1 MLSQI
6 LLITSLMAQP
16 IWFEIG
22 SAADRCSMEG
32 CLVEATTTK
41 PTQQHSE
48 NITKE
53 QTSVFYEEDRFFLHY
68 DLRKRIRDFL
78 QEHPSQT
85 RFIITGW
92 TDGCGEHDYNKLLS
106 KRRADEVARYVL
118 SLRKGALVE
127 LRWVGEATGKHTI
140 RARRVDVAVLKKT
153 QQTITP
159 PKIIYDY
166 YLIDGSGS
174 LSGPKWN
181 KWIGAISYWKPRGAK
196 VFVATANYLPHKTN
210 LQNIRPAGATE
221 IWFAI
226 WGVLDLMKPGQT
238 LIVISDFNSNV
249 PLSGRERERINHKA
263 RTKGVRINYFKP

>member
-1 MLSQI
+1 MWRSVVLTLLLQSQPNW
-6 LLITSLMAQP
+6 L
-16 IWFEIG
+16 EIG
-22 SAADRCSMEG
+22 DAQSRCSLQG
-32 CLVEATTTK
+32 CLVEVTTTK

-92 TDGCGEHDYNKLLS
+92 TDGCGEHDYNKELS
-106 KRRADEVARYVL
+106 RKRADEVARYVL

-166 YLIDGSGS
+166 YLIDASGS
-174 LSGPKWN
+174 MGGKWRPWTNAIAYWRPKH
-181 KWIGAISYWKPRGAK
+181 SK
-196 VFVATANYLPHKTN
+196 VYVANTGYIPHKTR
-210 LQNIRPAGATE
+210 LDYIKPAGGTE
-221 IWFAI
+221 IHYALWSL
-226 WGVLDLMKPGQT
+226 LDKIPPGKT
-238 LIVISDFNSNV
+238 LLIISDFRSSV
-249 PLSGRERERINHKA
+249 PLTARERERIDQKA
-263 RTKGVRINYFKP
+263 AERGVKISYIKL

>member
-1 MLSQI
+1 MWRSVVLTLLLQSQPNW
-6 LLITSLMAQP
+6 L
-16 IWFEIG
+16 EIG
-22 SAADRCSMEG
+22 DAQSRCSLQG

-41 PTQQHSE
+41 PTPQHSE

-92 TDGCGEHDYNKLLS
+92 TDGCGEHDYNKELS
-106 KRRADEVARYVL
+106 RKRADEVARYVL

-196 VFVATANYLPHKTN
+196 VFVATANYLPHKTR
-210 LQNIRPAGATE
+210 LDHIKPAGGTE
-221 IWFAI
+221 IHYALFYL
-226 WGVLDLMKPGQT
+226 LDKIPPGKT
-238 LIVISDFNSNV
+238 LLIISDFRSSV
-249 PLSGRERERINHKA
+249 PLTARERERIDQKA
-263 RTKGVRINYFKP
+263 AERGVKISYIKL

>member
-92 TDGCGEHDYNKLLS
+92 TDGCGEHDYNKELS

-196 VFVATANYLPHKTN
+196 VFVATANYLPHKTR
-210 LQNIRPAGATE
+210 LDYIKPAGGTE
-221 IWFAI
+221 IHYALFYL
-226 WGVLDLMKPGQT
+226 LDKIPPGKT
-238 LIVISDFNSNV
+238 LLIISDFRSTV
-249 PLSGRERERINHKA
+249 PLTPRERERIDQKA
-263 RTKGVRINYFKP
+263 AEKGVKISYVKL

>member
-1 MLSQI
+1 MWRSVVLTLLLQSQPNW
-6 LLITSLMAQP
+6 L
-16 IWFEIG
+16 EIG
-22 SAADRCSMEG
+22 DAQSRCSLQG

-41 PTQQHSE
+41 PTPQHSE

-92 TDGCGEHDYNKLLS
+92 TDGCGEHDYNKELS
-106 KRRADEVARYVL
+106 RKRADEVARYVL

-174 LSGPKWN
+174 MGGKWRPWTNAIAYWRPKH
-181 KWIGAISYWKPRGAK
+181 SK
-196 VFVATANYLPHKTN
+196 VYVANTGYIPHKTN
-210 LQNIRPAGATE
+210 LQNIRPEGGTE
-221 IWFAI
+221 VWFAV

-263 RTKGVRINYFKP
+263 RTKGVRINYIKP

>member
-1 MLSQI
+1 MWRSVVLTLLLQSQPNWLKI
-6 LLITSLMAQP
+6 GDAQ
-16 IWFEIG
+16 
-22 SAADRCSMEG
+22 SRCSLQG
-32 CLVEATTTK
+32 CLVEVTTTK
-41 PTQQHSE
+41 PAPQHSE

-85 RFIITGW
+85 RFVITGW

-140 RARRVDVAVLKKT
+140 RARRVDVAVLKKA

-174 LSGPKWN
+174 MSGPKWN
-181 KWIGAISYWKPRGAK
+181 KWTNAIAYWRKPTSK
-196 VFVATANYLPHKTN
+196 VYVSSSGYIPAWSI
-210 LQNIRPAGATE
+210 LQNIGPYGSTE
-221 IWFAI
+221 IWLSL
-226 WGVLDLMKPGQT
+226 WSVLDEMSAGQT
-238 LIVISDFNSNV
+238 LVVISDFNSNV
-249 PLSGRERERINHKA
+249 PLSGRERERINQKA
-263 RTKGVRINYFKP
+263 SQKKVRIRYIKP

>member
-1 MLSQI
+1 
-6 LLITSLMAQP
+6 MAQP

-41 PTQQHSE
+41 PTQQHNE

-78 QEHPSQT
+78 QEHPNQT

-106 KRRADEVARYVL
+106 KKRADEVALYVM
-118 SLRKGALVE
+118 SLRKGALVQ
-127 LRWVGEATGKHTI
+127 LDWNGEATGKHTI
-140 RARRVDVAVLKKT
+140 NARRVDLAVLKKAKHP
-153 QQTITP
+153 ITP

-196 VFVATANYLPHKTN
+196 VFVATANYLPHKTR
-210 LQNIRPAGATE
+210 LDRISPSGGTE
-221 IWFAI
+221 VWLAV
-226 WGVLDLMKPGQT
+226 WVLLDKIPPGKT
-238 LIVISDFNSNV
+238 LLIISDFRSSV
-249 PLSGRERERINHKA
+249 PLTARERERINQKA
-263 RTKGVRINYFKP
+263 AERGVKISYVKL

>member
-1 MLSQI
+1 MWRSVVLTLLLQSQPNWLQI
-6 LLITSLMAQP
+6 GDAQ
-16 IWFEIG
+16 
-22 SAADRCSMEG
+22 SRCSLQG
-32 CLVEATTTK
+32 CLVEVTTTK
-41 PTQQHSE
+41 PAPQHSE

-174 LSGPKWN
+174 MSGPKWN

-196 VFVATANYLPHKTN
+196 VFVATANYLPYKTR
-210 LQNIRPAGATE
+210 LDHIKPAGGTE
-221 IWFAI
+221 IHYALWSL
-226 WGVLDLMKPGQT
+226 LDRIPPGKT
-238 LIVISDFNSNV
+238 LLIISDFRSSV
-249 PLSGRERERINHKA
+249 PLTARERERIDQKA
-263 RTKGVRINYFKP
+263 AERGVRINYVRL

>member
-1 MLSQI
+1 MWRSAVLTLLLQSQPNW
-6 LLITSLMAQP
+6 L
-16 IWFEIG
+16 EIG
-22 SAADRCSMEG
+22 DAQSRCSLQG
-32 CLVEATTTK
+32 CLVEVTTTK
-41 PTQQHSE
+41 PAPQHSE

-85 RFIITGW
+85 RFVITGW

-106 KRRADEVARYVL
+106 KKRANEVARYIIQ
-118 SLRKGALVE
+118 LRKGALVE

-196 VFVATANYLPHKTN
+196 VFVATANYLPHKTR
-210 LQNIRPAGATE
+210 LDRISPSGGTE
-221 IWFAI
+221 VWLAV
-226 WGVLDLMKPGQT
+226 WVLLDKIPPGKT
-238 LIVISDFNSNV
+238 LLIISDFRSTV
-249 PLSGRERERINHKA
+249 PLTARERERINQKA
-263 RTKGVRINYFKP
+263 SQKKVRIRYVKL